1 MDLIRDPPKGP
12 RKKYLDG
19 MTSAQANDWL
29 NENIP
34 LPPYYFWEN
43 NFYQDWIDFRNAAWT
58 FHTGIR

>member
-1 MDLIRDPPKGP
+1 MDLIGDPPKGP
-12 RKKYLDG
+12 RKKYPDG

-34 LPPYYFWEN
+34 LSPYYVWEN
-43 NFYQDWIDFRNAAWT
+43 GFYQDWIDFQNAAWT